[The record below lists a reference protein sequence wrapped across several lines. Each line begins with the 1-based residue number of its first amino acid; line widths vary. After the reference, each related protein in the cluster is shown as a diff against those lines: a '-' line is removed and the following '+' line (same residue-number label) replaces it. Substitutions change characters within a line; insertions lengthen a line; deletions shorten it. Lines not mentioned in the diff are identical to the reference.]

1 MAKKGIKV
9 DLAFFFAG
17 GPEGSNCG
25 AAFWH
30 TCPICGTRFNDHG
43 LPVTL
48 CGIDTANGDTC
59 GGPWIGEL
67 CGGCLTS
74 SPQRLAELARAR
86 APFVRVKRPRHG
98 DDADENIN
106 LANDLVRGAEMLET
120 LESID
125 NLSDGVFARKIGEAY
140 WEIEGHP
147 TPTGKAASLEVLRSC
162 STKDLKRRLALCN
175 RAIE

>member
-9 DLAFFFAG
+9 NLELFFAG

-25 AAFWH
+25 AAYWH
-30 TCPICGTRFNDHG
+30 TCPICGTRFDDYG

-48 CGIDTANGDTC
+48 CGWANGDTS
-59 GGPWIGEL
+59 GGPWIGEI

-86 APFVRVKRPRHG
+86 APLVRVKRPRRG
-98 DDADENIN
+98 DDADTNIN

-140 WEIEGHP
+140 RELDDRKR
-147 TPTGKAASLEVLRSC
+147 TGKAA
-162 STKDLKRRLALCN
+162 
-175 RAIE
+175 